1 VTDAPAPVRFSD
13 CDSCIDAVLS
23 RTGKR
28 IVLGIPLGIGKPNV
42 LVNALYARAKR
53 DPSLKLDIITALSLN
68 PPRGASALEER
79 FLRPIR
85 ERVWPGYPRLLYA
98 DDREAE
104 QIPDNVRVY
113 EFYMRSGS
121 LLKNSYAQ
129 RHYISSNYTHV
140 ARDMLDR
147 GVNLL
152 MQAVALD
159 TRSGKPRYS
168 LSSNPDVT
176 LQLLPALAERALPCV
191 KVVQVNRALPWFGG
205 AAELP
210 ESAIDLLLDDAD
222 LDHEPFSVPH
232 EPVDTAAWAI
242 GLHASVLVK
251 DGGTLQVGIGA
262 LGDAVCHALKLRDKQ
277 NQSYRALLNKLAVAR
292 SSVAVGGDE
301 PFWAGL
307 YVASELISNPLFS
320 LFEAGIV
327 RRRVY
332 EDSDGKS
339 PKERAGEKTE
349 VNGTCMQGAFFLGPS
364 DFYQRLRGLDDVQ
377 RALIDM
383 TSVGEVNRVYTHYE
397 LERMQR
403 RHARFVN
410 VCMKATLLGS
420 AVSDQLEGGAVVSGV
435 GGQNEFVMMA
445 HQLLE
450 GRSALLLRSTYEKE
464 GQVRSNIHW
473 EYSHS
478 TIARHMRDIFV
489 TEYGVADLRG
499 KSDQECVEAMLGVA
513 DSRFQELLCRE
524 AKRGKKLPSDYRIPE
539 SRRANLPE
547 RLAAELGPAQ
557 AQGLLPKLPFGSDL
571 SEEELRL
578 AGRLARLNA
587 AISNWEGRGKLL
599 AAATKRTGANGA
611 SEELRFALAHLGL
624 ERPQGTEE
632 RLLARLVR
640 AAHAL

>member
-1 VTDAPAPVRFSD
+1 VRFSD
-13 CDSCIDAVLS
+13 CDSCVEAVLS

-53 DPSLKLDIITALSLN
+53 DPALSLEIITALSLN

-104 QIPDNVRVY
+104 RLPDNVKVH

-121 LLKNSYAQ
+121 LLGNASAQ

-147 GVNLL
+147 GVNLI

-159 TRSGKPRYS
+159 KRSGRARYS
-168 LSSNPDVT
+168 LASNPDVT
-176 LQLLPALAERALPCV
+176 LQLLPMLAESGRSCL
-191 KVVQVNRALPWFGG
+191 KVAQVNRALPWFGG

-210 ESAIDLLLDDAD
+210 ESAIDLLLDDRD

-242 GLHASVLVK
+242 GLHASALVK

-262 LGDAVCHALKLRDKQ
+262 LGDAVCHALKLRERD
-277 NQSYRALLNKLAVAR
+277 NQSYRKLLQRLGATRA
-292 SSVAVGGDE
+292 SVAIGGEE
-301 PFWAGL
+301 PFQSGL

-332 EDSDGKS
+332 EEARSADVTL
-339 PKERAGEKTE
+339 EY
-349 VNGTCMQGAFFLGPS
+349 GTCMQGAFFLGPS
-364 DFYQRLRGLDDVQ
+364 DFYRRLRELDDAQ

-383 TSVGEVNRVYTHYE
+383 TSVAEVNRVYAAFDV
-397 LERMQR
+397 ERRQR
-403 RHARFVN
+403 RHARFLN
-410 VCMKATLLGS
+410 ITMKATLLGA
-420 AVSDQLEGGAVVSGV
+420 AVSDQLEDGAVVSGV

-445 HQLLE
+445 HQLPE
-450 GRSALLLRSTYEKE
+450 ARSALLLRASYEKQGE
-464 GQVRSNIHW
+464 TCSNLHW
-473 EYSHS
+473 EYPHC
-478 TIARHMRDIFV
+478 TIPRHMRDLFV

-499 KSDQECVEAMLGVA
+499 RSDQECVEAMLSVA
-513 DSRFQELLCRE
+513 DSRFQEALCRE
-524 AKRGKKLPSDYRIPE
+524 AKRGKKLPPDYRIPE
-539 SRRANLPE
+539 SRRANLPG
-547 RLAAELGPAQ
+547 RLAEELGPAQ
-557 AQGLLPKLPFGSDL
+557 AQGSLPRLPFGSDL
-571 SEEELRL
+571 TAEELRL
-578 AGRLARLNA
+578 AGRLKRLA
-587 AISNWEGRGKLL
+587 GALASWEGRGKLL
-599 AAATKRTGANGA
+599 AASTRRPEANGA
-611 SEELRFALAHLGL
+611 AEELRFALAHLAL
-624 ERPQGTEE
+624 ERPRGTEE

-640 AAHAL
+640 AVHAL